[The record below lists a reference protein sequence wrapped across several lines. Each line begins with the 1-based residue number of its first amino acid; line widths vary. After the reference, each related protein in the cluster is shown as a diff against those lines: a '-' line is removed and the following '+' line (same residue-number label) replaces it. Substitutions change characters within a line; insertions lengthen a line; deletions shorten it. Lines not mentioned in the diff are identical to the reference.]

1 MKLLLSVL
9 LISFCSIILIAQ
21 PGGGK
26 GGGIPTYTQAE
37 GELLMMNSMGP
48 VGIPPNP
55 DPVPIS
61 GIEILLGLGAAFG
74 AKRMISYHR
83 KAKKDN

>member
-1 MKLLLSVL
+1 MRFFFTVVLIFYITLSL
-9 LISFCSIILIAQ
+9 AQ

-26 GGGIPTYTQAE
+26 GGGLPTYTQAE
-37 GELLMMNSMGP
+37 EELLLMSAHDNP
-48 VGIPPNP
+48 FPPNNP

-61 GIEILLGLGAAFG
+61 GIEILLGLGAVFG

-83 KAKKDN
+83 KKKKEE

>member
-1 MKLLLSVL
+1 MRVFFAAVFIFYSFLSL
-9 LISFCSIILIAQ
+9 AQ

-26 GGGIPTYTQAE
+26 GGGLPTYTQAE
-37 GELLMMNSMGP
+37 GELLTMNAEGP
-48 VGIPPNP
+48 LPPVP
-55 DPVPIS
+55 PPMQVPIS

-83 KAKKDN
+83 KTKKEN